1 LLQAVAVKS
10 LPFDHPVVQHV
21 GLCDFC
27 LADVNVLRHAR
38 KRRRTVAAVGGM
50 VAAILIVIGVLATRH
65 SGPSVSTPAT
75 QVATLD
81 LRPFSALREDTAKT
95 PNTTPVLPRE
105 NLRLSVVLPIGS
117 ETGQYEIRLM
127 NDQLRVVQ
135 ETTGNAQL
143 QNGEIR
149 LAAQLNLSGLAAGS
163 YRLWIRRRD
172 RSWRD
177 YPLEIR

>member
-1 LLQAVAVKS
+1 M
-10 LPFDHPVVQHV
+10 
-21 GLCDFC
+21 
-27 LADVNVLRHAR
+27 
-38 KRRRTVAAVGGM
+38 GGM
-50 VAAILIVIGVLATRH
+50 VAAILIVIGVFTLRH
-65 SGPSVSTPAT
+65 GGSLVSAPAM
-75 QVATLD
+75 QLATLD
-81 LRPFSALREDTAKT
+81 LRPFSVLREDAAKGPT
-95 PNTTPVLPRE
+95 TTPVLPRE
-105 NLRLSVVLPIGS
+105 NLKLSVVLPIGS

-143 QNGEIR
+143 QNGEIH

-163 YRLWIRRRD
+163 YRVWMRRQD